1 MKKTIWVINQ
11 TAGTLDSGWGER
23 HLMFAKNW
31 VKKGYDVKIISGSYN
46 HLFKNQPLVSN
57 KTFTIQPVEKGI
69 SFCWVKTPKYY
80 DGGYRKFWSNF
91 LFTLKVFFL
100 PIKKLG
106 KPSDIIVSSMPI
118 FPIINGY
125 FFKLRFKAQLI
136 VEIRDL
142 WPLTPIHLKG
152 YSLKHPLIIIVGWFE
167 KFAYRKSDSIVSL
180 LPNAAPYINAISK
193 DPSKFHWIPNGIDEN
208 LLEKEALSQSII
220 NQIPKNKFIIAYTGT
235 MGMANALEYFV
246 EASKILSNYNDIHFV
261 MVGDGYLK
269 PELQKQTSGQN
280 NITFIE
286 KISKAQVQTVLS
298 YFDVCFIGRNNTPLF
313 DFGVSS
319 NKYFDYMLSK
329 TPILVSSNL
338 INDPVERSQCGI
350 TVKPESAQTIADGI
364 LTFYNLPLAERKKMG
379 EKAYDYVKKYH
390 NFTVLSETYSSLFK
404 NE

>member
-1 MKKTIWVINQ
+1 
-11 TAGTLDSGWGER
+11 
-23 HLMFAKNW
+23 
-31 VKKGYDVKIISGSYN
+31 
-46 HLFKNQPLVSN
+46 
-57 KTFTIQPVEKGI
+57 
-69 SFCWVKTPKYY
+69 
-80 DGGYRKFWSNF
+80 
-91 LFTLKVFFL
+91 
-100 PIKKLG
+100 
-106 KPSDIIVSSMPI
+106 
-118 FPIINGY
+118 
-125 FFKLRFKAQLI
+125 
-136 VEIRDL
+136 
-142 WPLTPIHLKG
+142 
-152 YSLKHPLIIIVGWFE
+152 
-167 KFAYRKSDSIVSL
+167 
-180 LPNAAPYINAISK
+180 
-193 DPSKFHWIPNGIDEN
+193 
-208 LLEKEALSQSII
+208 
-220 NQIPKNKFIIAYTGT
+220 
-235 MGMANALEYFV
+235 
-246 EASKILSNYNDIHFV
+246 
-261 MVGDGYLK
+261 
-269 PELQKQTSGQN
+269 QKQTSGQN